1 VVVLARALPRAGVG
15 SGALREMVKGHRVG
29 GKVPIA
35 LDPDNIVFRRIGK
48 DDTAQFSFHKRECRW
63 LNWGHSEPQHN
74 KEMKVSVRT
83 TLPCSI
89 DAAWEA
95 LHTPAV
101 FRRVSAPF
109 TTFRTEPGEDLPERF
124 LTGTSYPVTVMAMG
138 LIPIGQ
144 QTIYLTDQ
152 VDEWSSRTVVDSGRG
167 ESGPLAALRNWRHQ
181 MSLTA
186 REDGRV
192 DFSDQLTASAGVLT
206 PLAWLGLR
214 VFWWWRLRRL
224 TSLAKTWDAPAT
236 RMWNE
241 RYGQRSSMWS
251 GKVNAVL
258 ADVAGT
264 LTPGTAL
271 DVGCGEGA
279 DAIHLAEAGWDAVG
293 VEASSVAL
301 WRAHR
306 EASTRST
313 ARKPLSVNWQV
324 ADISQPWSWRNS
336 QYDFVSLH
344 FIHTDQ
350 TTREHIWSEAVSAV
364 APGGT
369 LLIVGHDASDAE
381 RGIRR
386 PPVEMCFDIDELLGA
401 IPSDWT
407 SVNAEVRERTQV
419 IDGEETTVSDVVLV
433 ATR

>member
-1 VVVLARALPRAGVG
+1 
-15 SGALREMVKGHRVG
+15 
-29 GKVPIA
+29 
-35 LDPDNIVFRRIGK
+35 
-48 DDTAQFSFHKRECRW
+48 
-63 LNWGHSEPQHN
+63 
-74 KEMKVSVRT
+74 MKVSVRT

-109 TTFRTEPGEDLPERF
+109 TKFRTAPNEDLPERF
-124 LTGTSYPVTVMAMG
+124 LTVTSYPVTVLAMG
-138 LIPIGQ
+138 LLPIGR
-144 QTIYLTDQ
+144 QTIYLTDH
-152 VDEWSSRTVVDSGRG
+152 VDGWSSRTVVDSGRG
-167 ESGPLAALRNWRHQ
+167 ESGALAALRHWRHQ
-181 MSLTA
+181 MSLSA

-214 VFWWWRLRRL
+214 FFWWWRLRRL
-224 TSLAKTWDAPAT
+224 KSLARTWDAEIT
-236 RMWNE
+236 STWNE

-251 GKVNAVL
+251 GKVNPVL
-258 ADVAGT
+258 ADVAAT
-264 LTPGTAL
+264 LSPGSAL

-279 DAIHLAEAGWDAVG
+279 DAIHLAEAGWDTLG

-306 EASTRST
+306 EASTRRNSEH
-313 ARKPLSVNWQV
+313 PLKVHWKV
-324 ADISQPWSWRNS
+324 ADISQPWSWRK
-336 QYDFVSLH
+336 DEFDLVSLQ
-344 FIHTDQ
+344 FIHTNQ
-350 TTREHIWSEAVSAV
+350 ATRQHIWSEAVSSV

-386 PPVEMCFDIDELLGA
+386 PPGEMCFDVNELLSA
-401 IPSDWT
+401 VPSNWT
-407 SVNAEVRERTQV
+407 AVSAEVRDRTQV
-419 IDGEETTVSDVVLV
+419 IDGEEVTVSDVVLV

>member
-1 VVVLARALPRAGVG
+1 
-15 SGALREMVKGHRVG
+15 
-29 GKVPIA
+29 
-35 LDPDNIVFRRIGK
+35 
-48 DDTAQFSFHKRECRW
+48 
-63 LNWGHSEPQHN
+63 
-74 KEMKVSVRT
+74 MKVSVRT

-109 TTFRTEPGEDLPERF
+109 TTFRTAPNEDLPERF
-124 LTGTSYPVTVMAMG
+124 STDTSYPVTVLAMG
-138 LIPIGQ
+138 LLPIGR
-144 QTIYLTDQ
+144 QTIYLTDH
-152 VDEWSSRTVVDSGRG
+152 VDGWSSRTVVDSGRG
-167 ESGPLAALRNWRHQ
+167 ESGALAALRNWRHH

-192 DFSDQLTASAGVLT
+192 DFSDQLTASAGALT

-214 VFWWWRLRRL
+214 FFWWWRLRRL
-224 TSLAKTWDAPAT
+224 TSLAKTWDSAVT
-236 RMWNE
+236 TTWNK

-251 GKVNAVL
+251 GQVNPVL
-258 ADVAGT
+258 AKVAAT
-264 LTPGTAL
+264 LTPATAL

-279 DAIHLAEAGWDAVG
+279 DAIHLAEAGWDTVG

-306 EASTRST
+306 EASTRRT
-313 ARKPLSVNWQV
+313 AEKPLSVNWQV
-324 ADISQPWSWRNS
+324 ADISGPWSWRDRE
-336 QYDFVSLH
+336 YDLVSLQ

-350 TTREHIWSEAVSAV
+350 STRKHIWSEAVSSV

-369 LLIVGHDASDAE
+369 LLIVGHNASDAE

-386 PPVEMCFDIDELLGA
+386 PPREMCFDMDELLSA